1 MPVLATRY
9 VSATIARVTDV
20 QWVVSGKPSP
30 DLILIY
36 GDEVESD
43 GDAGA
48 SVAVTF
54 RGRRGSVKAGALAES
69 PVLEVYF
76 IDVGQGDSTFIVTPQ
91 RKKILIDGGIN
102 RQALGFL
109 SWKYRLDEPGA
120 DVDIDLMAV
129 THADADHLN
138 GLVEVL
144 SEPRIKVRRVVHSG
158 IATFRKGAFSTGLGD
173 KVTVG
178 GHSYLKTRHDDLAGL
193 PSGGLLSDGFTA
205 WQTALL
211 SRSDLLYEA
220 VDASSPLLD
229 VGDAGVTLEVLGP
242 RLVSVPGAGALL
254 PWFADEP
261 HTINGHSVVVRL
273 TCGDARFLFAGDV
286 NVAGSRNLLADPELA
301 ARLDAHVLKA
311 PHHGSSEFAPAF
323 LEAVRPQITVISSGD
338 DRDHGHPRANFLGAI
353 GRAMRS
359 AQPLLFS
366 TEIAANFKE
375 VGEPPTPGLPRTL
388 AAVDAGTDNAMA
400 VYRKVFKKRLHG
412 MINVRTDGEVLFA
425 ARRVAASYWWEA
437 YGSMPVASR

>member
-1 MPVLATRY
+1 MATRY
-9 VSATIARVTDV
+9 VSTTTARVTDV
-20 QWVVSGKPSP
+20 QYVDSGDPSP

-36 GDEVESD
+36 GDEVETE
-43 GDAGA
+43 GEGGETIP
-48 SVAVTF
+48 VTF
-54 RGRRGSVKAGALAES
+54 RGRRGSIKAGALADD

-109 SWKYRLDEPGA
+109 SWKYRLDEPGP
-120 DVDIDLMAV
+120 DVDIDLMVV

-144 SEPRIKVRRVVHSG
+144 REPRIKVRRVIHSG
-158 IATFRKGAFSTGLGD
+158 IATFRKGAFQTGLGD
-173 KVTVG
+173 KITVG
-178 GHSYLKTRHDDLAGL
+178 RHSYLKTRHDDLASL
-193 PSGGLLSDGFTA
+193 PPSEVLSDDFAA
-205 WQTALL
+205 WQAALL
-211 SRSDLLYEA
+211 SQDGLLYEA
-220 VDASSPLLD
+220 VDASSPSID
-229 VGDAGVTLEVLGP
+229 VGDTGVTLEVLGP

-261 HTINGHSVVVRL
+261 HTINGHSVVLRL
-273 TCGDARFLFAGDV
+273 TCGDARFLFSGDV
-286 NVAGSRNLLADPELA
+286 NVAGSRNLLADPALA

-311 PHHGSSEFAPAF
+311 PHHGSHEFTPAF

-338 DRDHGHPRANFLGAI
+338 DRDYGHPRANFLGAI

-359 AQPLLFS
+359 AEPLLFS

-375 VGEPPTPGLPRTL
+375 VGEPPTPGLPPTL
-388 AAVDAGTDNAMA
+388 AEVDPDTDNAMA
-400 VYRKVFKKRLHG
+400 IYRKVFKKRLNG
-412 MINVRTDGEVLFA
+412 MINVRSDGEVLFA
-425 ARRVAASYWWEA
+425 ARRVAASFWWES
-437 YGSMPVASR
+437 YGAMPVASRSE